1 MLAQAG
7 AKYNI
12 RCYTG
17 QDKLPEL
24 IRRQQIDAIVP
35 SIVSLGAD
43 FPVPWVGYLCDFQHK
58 HLPNLFSPEECSS
71 RDHAFACMLE
81 QAPAIMVTSQAVKR
95 DIETFNPAGT
105 HTVFALPFAPL
116 PHNEW
121 FGDDR
126 ANVVQKYGLPARYFL
141 ISSQFWRHKS
151 HVTAFGALALLRQ
164 QANYQDVKVVCT
176 GQTQDY
182 RHPGYFDELQSRIAD
197 LGLTDAVV
205 VLGHIPK
212 LDQIQIMKQAVAL
225 VQPTLFEGSQ
235 GGLAVY
241 DAVGLGVR
249 AIVSDIPVNLEIQD
263 SYVTFFQTGS
273 AEDLAIKM
281 AKILGEA
288 APRIDKRHQLKRAQQ
303 RITLFGDILLQAVAA
318 ASQPNGPNKL
328 DTHEPTLQSV
338 I

>member
-1 MLAQAG
+1 M
-7 AKYNI
+7 
-12 RCYTG
+12 
-17 QDKLPEL
+17 
-24 IRRQQIDAIVP
+24 
-35 SIVSLGAD
+35 
-43 FPVPWVGYLCDFQHK
+43 
-58 HLPNLFSPEECSS
+58 
-71 RDHAFACMLE
+71 
-81 QAPAIMVTSQAVKR
+81 
-95 DIETFNPAGT
+95 
-105 HTVFALPFAPL
+105 
-116 PHNEW
+116 
-121 FGDDR
+121 
-126 ANVVQKYGLPARYFL
+126 
-141 ISSQFWRHKS
+141 
-151 HVTAFGALALLRQ
+151 
-164 QANYQDVKVVCT
+164 KVVCT

-273 AEDLAIKM
+273 VEDLAIKM

-288 APRIDKRHQLKRAQQ
+288 APRIDKRHQLKRAEQ

-318 ASQPNGPNKL
+318 ASQPNGPHKL